1 MTEAQYDASES
12 TSRQK
17 LRRFVVCLLFGLVCV
32 DGLVWAT
39 RDRWRRHSP
48 DDYRERLHS
57 CRQRPRDLICL
68 GGSPVSEGLDPIWLA
83 GLTLPDGGVCTSPFN
98 LGLPGGT
105 TSEFWHALRHGA
117 IWPPKLIVYGITA
130 SDLNDRRQE
139 PHGAYSLMDW
149 DDLASWVWARPD
161 SAEFVTRHFL
171 EARLGQSWQ
180 LFRYRDGLRMALA
193 EWAEHCW
200 PGTCPVAAEQSR
212 SNRDYAARLRRGDG
226 CAPNAGFRH
235 RRYDQFKA
243 AGGVVTNFGF
253 LDGYRLTGGHSG
265 YLHRILD
272 YAHKHNAVVVLLDMP
287 VTEDLER
294 RYPQAFAQYRA
305 WLDQVVQQRGVPI
318 LRGHRDCV
326 GLGDAHF
333 ADLIHLNQHGADRL
347 SAWLRDQLQALSQFP
362 GSATR

>member
-1 MTEAQYDASES
+1 MTEAGCDGSRPASWRSLYRFLGWLLLGLLGVDA
-12 TSRQK
+12 
-17 LRRFVVCLLFGLVCV
+17 
-32 DGLVWAT
+32 LVWAT
-39 RDRWRRHSP
+39 RECWRQHSP

-68 GGSPVSEGLDPIWLA
+68 GGSPVSEGIDPLWLV
-83 GLTLPDGGVCTSPFN
+83 GVTLPDGSRCVSPFN

-117 IWPPKLIVYGITA
+117 IRPPKLIVYGITA

-149 DDLASWVWARPD
+149 DDLASWVWARPE
-161 SAEFVTRHFL
+161 SAEYITRHFVA
-171 EARLGQSWQ
+171 ARLGQAWQ
-180 LFRYRDGLRMALA
+180 LFRYRDGIRMALA
-193 EWAEHCW
+193 EWAERAC
-200 PGTCPVAAEQSR
+200 PGCCPAAAEQSR
-212 SNRDYAARLRRGDG
+212 LNRDYAARLRRGDG
-226 CAPNAGFRH
+226 FAPNAGFRH

-272 YAHKHNAVVVLLDMP
+272 YAQQHDTAVVLLDMP

-294 RYPQAFAQYRA
+294 RYPQAFEQYRSLLA
-305 WLDQVVQQRGVPI
+305 ALVQQRGVT
-318 LRGHRDCV
+318 LLCGHRDAV

-333 ADLIHLNQHGADRL
+333 ADLIHLNQDGADRL
-347 SAWLRDQLQALSQFP
+347 SAWLRDQLQALGQRSQ
-362 GSATR
+362 TR